1 MKKKRHLIALSALF
15 SILWAFSAWGYTIN
29 DTYWGGT
36 VHNAAPTYG
45 DVIGNPQFSVDGMN
59 VTQNGTLMT
68 VKIAGQYFSYYVSKY
83 PIGGGNTVGDFGP
96 GDLYISS
103 HGWHTSGG
111 SAATHFNT
119 DQFTLSEGWD
129 YVISRNGGIYQLSTN
144 IANITMTNITP
155 LDPNNWIYREN
166 QAFIGGYNG
175 LVNGY
180 TNITLDS
187 NGITFVFDTKNMHLG
202 SEVGLHWTMRCG
214 NDVVEGGV
222 PVPEPSTIL
231 LLGAGILGAGIFVR
245 KREK

>member
-1 MKKKRHLIALSALF
+1 MKQKRLLIALCALC
-15 SILWAFSAWGYTIN
+15 SILWPFSGWGYTIN

-36 VHNAAPTYG
+36 VQNAAPTYG
-45 DVIGNPQFSVDGMN
+45 DVIGYPEFSINGIT

-68 VKIAGQYFSYYVSKY
+68 VKITGQYFSYYVSN
-83 PIGGGNTVGDFGP
+83 GGGTTVRDFGP

-144 IANITMTNITP
+144 IANITMTNLTP

-175 LVNGY
+175 PVGGY
-180 TNITLDS
+180 TNIPEGTLDS

-202 SEVGLHWTMRCG
+202 SEIGLHWTMRCG